1 MAIDYNWVCTACGAT
16 NEAGTSNCPKCRSNA
31 ITSAFEI
38 EQRSS
43 LKPASELPI
52 VNSPPLGRFRRLFL
66 VTCLVMVIIGVLLER
81 PTVPPMLA
89 WYIGVGLMVVGGLPL
104 LLFAATI
111 RGRK

>member
-16 NEAGTSNCPKCRSNA
+16 NAAGTSNCAKCRSNA
-31 ITSAFEI
+31 ITSGFEI

-43 LKPASELPI
+43 PKPASELPI
-52 VNSPPLGRFRRLFL
+52 GNSPPLSRFRKLFL
-66 VTCLVMVIIGVLLER
+66 GTCLVMVTSGVLLER

-89 WYIGVGLMVVGGLPL
+89 WYIGVGLMAVGGLPL

-111 RGRK
+111 GGRK